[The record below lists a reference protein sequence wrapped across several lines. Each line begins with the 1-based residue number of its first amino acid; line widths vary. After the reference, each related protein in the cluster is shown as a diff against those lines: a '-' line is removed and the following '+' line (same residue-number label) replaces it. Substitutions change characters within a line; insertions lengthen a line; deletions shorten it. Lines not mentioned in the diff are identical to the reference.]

1 VAATRVISVVG
12 KKNAG
17 KTTLV
22 VAMIQDFVRR
32 GRKVG
37 TIKHGHHPALVDQE
51 GKDTW
56 RHFHEGRTRRTMIES
71 PGQRVTFEQSDGM
84 TDPVE
89 LVRRSFLDMDI
100 VIVEGYKSAHLPKIE
115 VHRQAV
121 HTEPLYD
128 AASETADQWIAMVSD
143 QRSPKLPF
151 PVFTFTDTAWLPSL
165 MHLAWER
172 ALIVEG

>member
-1 VAATRVISVVG
+1 MAATRVISVVG

-22 VAMIQDFVRR
+22 VAMAQDFVRR

-56 RHFHEGRTRRTMIES
+56 RHFHEGRVTRTMIES
-71 PGQRVTFEQSDGM
+71 PGQRVTFEQSDGQ
-84 TDPVE
+84 TDPVD
-89 LVRRSFLDMDI
+89 LVRRSFLDVDI
-100 VIVEGYKSAHLPKIE
+100 VIVEGYKAAPLPKIE
-115 VHRQAV
+115 VHRTAV
-121 HTEPLYD
+121 HDSPLYVEGAAD
-128 AASETADQWIAMVSD
+128 AGLWIAMVSD
-143 QRSPKLPF
+143 DRSRRLAI

-172 ALIVEG
+172 ALVVEA